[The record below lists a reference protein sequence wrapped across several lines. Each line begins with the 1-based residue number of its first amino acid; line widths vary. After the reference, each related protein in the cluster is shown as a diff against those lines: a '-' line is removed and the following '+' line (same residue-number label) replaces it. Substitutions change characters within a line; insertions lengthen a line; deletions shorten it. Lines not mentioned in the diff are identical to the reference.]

1 MTSTPAYEHPFT
13 LWATGTEL
21 GFNPDGSIAYSTDAA
36 DTVKLAFPL
45 DDGSDE
51 ATSYLVPRELLV
63 AGLQHDASKDGFRV
77 RPHSMAE
84 WLVVT
89 LPGLGDF
96 YADAVVVRA
105 FLDATAELVPMDV
118 AA

>member
-1 MTSTPAYEHPFT
+1 MTNFVHQPFT
-13 LWATGTEL
+13 LWATGAEL
-21 GFNPDGSIAYSTDAA
+21 DVHAGFLAYGKDAPATVELVFPLHDGSGD
-36 DTVKLAFPL
+36 
-45 DDGSDE
+45 
-51 ATSYLVPRELLV
+51 ATSYTVPRELLA
-63 AGLQHDASKDGFRV
+63 AGLQHCATWGEITV
-77 RPHSMAE
+77 RPDDRPD

-105 FLDATAELVPMDV
+105 FLGHTAQLVPMDV